1 MSAGPLTARYWAD
14 QCHMVDMGAPD
25 YFEYYSAR
33 PERLFAEAPRVDL
46 DALGA
51 ELAGELS
58 VSDIA
63 ELEAREARAKMREG
77 LADAL

>member
-1 MSAGPLTARYWAD
+1 MSAGPLTARYWVD

-25 YFEYYSAR
+25 YFEFYSAR

-51 ELAGELS
+51 ELRRVLDTDTTNE
-58 VSDIA
+58 V
-63 ELEAREARAKMREG
+63 
-77 LADAL
+77 